1 MKWLLR
7 RLPEDARARGALIAV
22 AVLIVWPVAAALL
35 PKGAPV
41 GVVLIGAVLGTV
53 TALTAMGLILIYRT
67 NRIINFAYIG
77 MGGLGGVYAI
87 ELFLRSHVNYFL
99 AMGLGIVIGTIT
111 GALVEV
117 LVVRRFAN
125 SSRLLLT
132 VATIGLAQILGGG
145 ELLIPRLFGL
155 TNFII
160 PGFATPLRT
169 RVSIDPVIFTG
180 SHLLIVASVPV
191 VIAALAWFLLRTD
204 AGVAVRAA
212 AENSE
217 RALLLG
223 IPIRR
228 LSTLVWAA
236 AGGLS
241 ALTIVLKAP
250 FQGMTPDVIVGPG
263 LLLAALAAAVIARME
278 SLPVAFGAGV
288 GLGVLEQ
295 LVLWNSSRASATDL
309 AFLVVIL
316 LALLLRRDTLT
327 RAVEAGESGWLSSGV
342 VRPVPRELR
351 GLFEVRAARVAVGV
365 VLVGAA
371 VVAPLLYG
379 PSTVNLMSVALVWG
393 IVAVSLVVLTGWG
406 GHISL
411 GQFAIVGTGAIAA
424 GNLVQHFDIDLFVTL
439 LAAGAVGGV
448 IALLVGVPALRIR
461 GPFLAVTTLAFA
473 VALDSYFLN
482 PTYFSSVI
490 PQSIA
495 RPVLWARYDLE
506 GERAMYY
513 LCLAFL
519 ALAIVVAH
527 GVRRG
532 RTGRALLA
540 TRDNERAA
548 EAMAV
553 PSTRVK
559 LTGFVLSGV
568 IAGVAGGLHV
578 VVLHGARL
586 GSYQP
591 LQSLQVFS
599 MAVIGGMGSVG
610 GALLGVFALR
620 LAGQLSAAYRLLI
633 TGTGLLVVLLVVPG
647 GLGHALLRVRDRAL
661 RLIANRRGIV
671 VPSLV
676 ADVSDGDRILSAP
689 RPPRGSAGHSERVPL
704 LRCSG
709 VDVSYGQVQVL
720 FGVDFE
726 VAEGEIVGLLGT
738 NGAGKSTLLKAVS
751 GLLRPGGVVE
761 IGGTTVKGI
770 SADNI
775 AKQGVALVPGGRG
788 VFPTLTVAENL
799 RLAGWLLRHDRAK
812 QAAAREEVLDL
823 FPILRQRYH
832 EMAGNLSGGEQQ
844 MLTLAQAF
852 MNRPKLLMIDELSLG
867 LAPTVVAQLLDVV
880 RTIHAAGTTVVLVE
894 QSVNLALTL
903 AERAVFMEK
912 GEVRFTGPAAELLER
927 PDILRSVFL
936 SGAARQASGNGA
948 RAKRNNGQGE
958 VVLELRSV
966 VKRFG
971 GIRAVDEVDLSL
983 RDGQILGLIGQN
995 GAGKTTLLDCISG
1008 FLPVDGGRVF
1018 LLGGEVTDAP
1028 PFRRAERGLGR
1039 SFQDA
1044 RLFPSLSVE
1053 ETIATALE
1061 RHLASRDVVAAAL
1074 RLPASFESEIAA
1086 KERVD
1091 ELIELMGLGQFR
1103 EKLVSEL
1110 STGSRRIVD
1119 LACVMAQ
1126 QPRVL
1131 LLDEPSS
1138 GVAQRETEELGP
1150 LLRRV
1155 RDATGCS
1162 MVVIEHDMPL
1172 VSAISDELIALELGA
1187 VIAQGPPGDVL
1198 RHPRVIESY
1207 LGTDEAAIKRSGA
1220 RSARR
1225 RGARKGLA
1233 KAAVDT

>member
-1 MKWLLR
+1 
-7 RLPEDARARGALIAV
+7 
-22 AVLIVWPVAAALL
+22 
-35 PKGAPV
+35 
-41 GVVLIGAVLGTV
+41 
-53 TALTAMGLILIYRT
+53 
-67 NRIINFAYIG
+67 
-77 MGGLGGVYAI
+77 
-87 ELFLRSHVNYFL
+87 
-99 AMGLGIVIGTIT
+99 
-111 GALVEV
+111 
-117 LVVRRFAN
+117 
-125 SSRLLLT
+125 
-132 VATIGLAQILGGG
+132 
-145 ELLIPRLFGL
+145 LIPRLFGS
-155 TNFII
+155 NGFVI

-169 RVSIDPVIFTG
+169 RLSIDPVIFTG

-250 FQGMTPDVIVGPG
+250 FQGMTPDVIIGPG

-342 VRPVPRELR
+342 VRPVPSELR
-351 GLFEVRAARVAVGV
+351 GLFEVRAGRVAVGV
-365 VLVGAA
+365 VLVVAA

-439 LAAGAVGGV
+439 LAAGVVGGA
-448 IALLVGVPALRIR
+448 IALLVGLPALRIR

-506 GERAMYY
+506 RERAMYY

-559 LTGFVLSGV
+559 LTGFVLAGV

-647 GLGHALLRVRDRAL
+647 GLGAAVLRLRDRLLRV
-661 RLIANRRGIV
+661 IANRRGIV

-676 ADVSDGDRILSAP
+676 ADVAESLPQQRSG
-689 RPPRGSAGHSERVPL
+689 GSGGGYVPATAARTRPL

-751 GLLRPGGVVE
+751 GLLRPGAGVVE
-761 IGGTTVKGI
+761 IGGSRVRGI

-775 AKQGVALVPGGRG
+775 AKQGVALVPGVKG

-812 QAAAREEVLDL
+812 QVAAREEVLDL
-823 FPILRQRYH
+823 FPILRVRYG

-852 MNRPKLLMIDELSLG
+852 MNRPRLLMIDELSLG

-880 RTIHAAGTTVVLVE
+880 RTIHASGTTVVLVE

-936 SGAARQASGNGA
+936 SGAARQTSGNGT
-948 RAKRNNGQGE
+948 RRKRKGRRD
-958 VVLELRSV
+958 VVLELRGV

-983 RDGQILGLIGQN
+983 HDGQILGLIGQN

-1074 RLPASFESEIAA
+1074 RLPAAFESELAA

-1091 ELIELMGLGQFR
+1091 ELIDLMGLGQFR

-1172 VSAISDELIALELGA
+1172 VSTISDELVALELGA
-1187 VIAQGPPGDVL
+1187 VIAQGSPDDVL
-1198 RHPRVIESY
+1198 RHPRVVESY
-1207 LGTDEAAIKRSGA
+1207 LGTDEAAIKRSGS
-1220 RSARR
+1220 RSVRR
-1225 RGARKGLA
+1225 RAVRKGRA
-1233 KAAVDT
+1233 KAGVDT

>member
-1 MKWLLR
+1 
-7 RLPEDARARGALIAV
+7 
-22 AVLIVWPVAAALL
+22 
-35 PKGAPV
+35 
-41 GVVLIGAVLGTV
+41 
-53 TALTAMGLILIYRT
+53 
-67 NRIINFAYIG
+67 
-77 MGGLGGVYAI
+77 
-87 ELFLRSHVNYFL
+87 
-99 AMGLGIVIGTIT
+99 
-111 GALVEV
+111 
-117 LVVRRFAN
+117 
-125 SSRLLLT
+125 
-132 VATIGLAQILGGG
+132 
-145 ELLIPRLFGL
+145 
-155 TNFII
+155 
-160 PGFATPLRT
+160 
-169 RVSIDPVIFTG
+169 
-180 SHLLIVASVPV
+180 
-191 VIAALAWFLLRTD
+191 
-204 AGVAVRAA
+204 
-212 AENSE
+212 
-217 RALLLG
+217 
-223 IPIRR
+223 
-228 LSTLVWAA
+228 
-236 AGGLS
+236 
-241 ALTIVLKAP
+241 
-250 FQGMTPDVIVGPG
+250 MTPDVIVGPG

-316 LALLLRRDTLT
+316 LALLLRRDKLT

-351 GLFEVRAARVAVGV
+351 GLLEVRAARAAVGV
-365 VLVGAA
+365 VLVVAA

-439 LAAGAVGGV
+439 LAAGVVGGV
-448 IALLVGVPALRIR
+448 IALLVGLPALRIR

-506 GERAMYY
+506 RERAMYY

-519 ALAIVVAH
+519 ALAIVAAH
-527 GVRRG
+527 GVRRA

-647 GLGHALLRVRDRAL
+647 GLGHALLRVRDRVL

-676 ADVSDGDRILSAP
+676 ADVADGDRILSAP
-689 RPPRGSAGHSERVPL
+689 RRPRDDMVHSERAPL
-704 LRCSG
+704 LRCAG

-720 FGVDFE
+720 FGVDFS

-751 GLLRPGGVVE
+751 GLLRSGGGVVE
-761 IGGTTVKGI
+761 IGGSSVKGI

-775 AKQGVALVPGGRG
+775 AKQGVALVPGGKG

-799 RLAGWLLRHDRAK
+799 RLAGWLLRHDRAR
-812 QAAAREEVLDL
+812 QSAAREEVLDL
-823 FPILRQRYH
+823 FPILRERYH

-852 MNRPKLLMIDELSLG
+852 MNRPRLLMIDELSLG

-880 RTIHAAGTTVVLVE
+880 RTIHASGTTVVLVE

-936 SGAARQASGNGA
+936 SGAARQPSGNGTK
-948 RAKRNNGQGE
+948 AKRPRGQGD
-958 VVLELRSV
+958 VVLELRGV

-983 RDGQILGLIGQN
+983 HDGQILGLIGQN

-1018 LLGGEVTDAP
+1018 LLGGDITDAP

-1053 ETIATALE
+1053 ETIAIALE

-1074 RLPASFESEIAA
+1074 RLPASFESEIAT

-1155 RDATGCS
+1155 RDATGAS

-1187 VIAQGPPGDVL
+1187 VIAQGSPADVL

-1225 RGARKGLA
+1225 SGARKSLA